1 MSDDFWKS
9 LREENGEAEPCSL
22 SEIQHLDFST
32 MPMDVCLWLMDNDFP
47 EVMITSSGAELHCEI
62 TEHIYSKFWWHK
74 FSAGAFSSAM
84 ARAVTR
90 LKEEGHPLSDPAVE
104 SDDDIHIFIRWKLHL
119 PTNSSPD
126 IIIESIRAAFN
137 LVWSRADAILENSDS
152 VLVLGKDTG
161 SALETLKHI
170 AAKLESLGY
179 YPYIIKEM
187 PDRPGEGVIQKV
199 LRYALSSK
207 FVIIENSEPSGH
219 LYEIPHV
226 TKLAECVTGVLQE
239 NGRGATWMFE
249 DAYAK
254 HKHWRK
260 FTYGTGDIEAA
271 TENVAHWC
279 EEFLKEYFE
288 YQKTHLPWM

>member
-1 MSDDFWKS
+1 MSNDFWKS
-9 LREENGEAEPCSL
+9 LRDDNGESEPCSL
-22 SEIQHLDFST
+22 PEIQHLDFST
-32 MPMDVCLWLMDNDFP
+32 MPTDVCLWLMGNDFP

-90 LKEEGHPLSDPAVE
+90 LKEEGHPLSDPTIE
-104 SDDDIHIFIRWKLHL
+104 SDDDIHIFIRWNFHL

-161 SALETLKHI
+161 SALDTLKRI

-187 PDRPGEGVIQKV
+187 PNRLGEGVIQKV

-239 NGRGATWMFE
+239 DGRGATWMFE

-260 FTYGTGDIEAA
+260 FTYATGDVEAA

-279 EEFLKEYFE
+279 EGFLKEYAE